1 MDKYTKASIV
11 FTKFSRHN
19 VALKRFLPIRPS
31 EMSALNIITRCGC
44 DITPM
49 VIAERLGVSK
59 PMTAAHIQSLEEKG
73 YIYKETSPDDK
84 RSFYVRPTEAGR
96 ALTDEFEA
104 KQRETMM
111 ELESKLGS
119 DKFEEL
125 ICLLD
130 MTQRILHEMNDGT

>member
-1 MDKYTKASIV
+1 MDKYTKASII

-19 VALKRFLPIRPS
+19 VAHKRYLPIRPS

-44 DITPM
+44 DITPL

-104 KQRETMM
+104 RQRETMK
-111 ELESKLGS
+111 ELEARLGT
-119 DKFEEL
+119 DEFEEL
-125 ICLLD
+125 IRLLD
-130 MTQRILHEMNDGT
+130 AAQHILHDMKEE